1 MLCAQGDHHVLKTA
15 PSISGPW
22 TDVSNITINTGNPN
36 TYYEDPFLWTDSR
49 NMWHILMHAYNTRE
63 DRAQCNNSTVS
74 AHVYSQDG
82 YQWRVSQDQP
92 YTTQVLVEH
101 PTGFTTITVSTR
113 ERPKL
118 LFSPTGSLT
127 HLMTAVCS
135 APACPV
141 GPPSGCVDCKYEAW
155 DYTLVTSLEH

>member
-1 MLCAQGDHHVLKTA
+1 MENKA
-15 PSISGPW
+15 
-22 TDVSNITINTGNPN
+22 
-36 TYYEDPFLWTDSR
+36 E
-49 NMWHILMHAYNTRE
+49 
-63 DRAQCNNSTVS
+63 CNNSTVS

-101 PTGFTTITVSTR
+101 HTGFTTITVSTR

-127 HLMTAVCS
+127 HLITAVCS
-135 APACPV
+135 APAFPA
-141 GPPSGCVDCKYEAW
+141 GPPTGFVDCKYEAW